1 MNLKTLAQL
10 GAAATLC
17 MVTAVASNAQ
27 ARIPITL
34 PTGNG
39 SFPAPINGSGVG
51 FITTPQMSGFQGF
64 GTQFPTGNVA
74 FPSPFNSNGG
84 GLGFVLTPQ
93 MQGFQGFGPSFGGI
107 NPNLGNA
114 TGFTNYTGY
123 NTGGF
128 QMPLSASQGGAI
140 IGGGGGYYGGGAYG
154 QNDPSLVVSPY
165 GVYPAGNGNDGPSSQ
180 DAMRA
185 AYQQGYIEAQRE
197 AMAQQMIGPGT
208 TAPSTAVGMTATP
221 YNLRNRVPHGS
232 DGVRAWRVGNQVA
245 LRWQGDPR
253 IASSVTFSITDRNGR
268 AIRGATVNELPAEA
282 RFTPT
287 DNAAYYE
294 AVVHYVDGQTN
305 TIMGKLPG
313 R

>member
-1 MNLKTLAQL
+1 MKLKTLAQL

-17 MVTAVASNAQ
+17 MVTAAASSAQ
-27 ARIPITL
+27 SRIPINF
-34 PTGNG
+34 PTGRG
-39 SFPAPINGSGVG
+39 SFPAPINGNGVG

-74 FPSPFNSNGG
+74 FPAPFNSNGG
-84 GLGFVLTPQ
+84 GVGFILTPQ
-93 MQGFQGFGPSFGGI
+93 MQGFQGFGPSFGGM

-114 TGFTNYTGY
+114 TGFTNFTGFSG
-123 NTGGF
+123 GGF
-128 QMPLSASQGGAI
+128 QMPLSAGQGGAI
-140 IGGGGGYYGGGAYG
+140 IGGPTGGGYYGGGGYG
-154 QNDPSLVVSPY
+154 QDSTLVVSPY
-165 GVYPAGNGNDGPSSQ
+165 GVYPADNGPSPQ
-180 DAMRA
+180 DVMRA

-208 TAPSTAVGMTATP
+208 TAPSTPVNGMTATP
-221 YNLRNRVPHGS
+221 SYVRNRVPHGS

-253 IASSVTFSITDRNGR
+253 IANSVTFSITDRNGR
-268 AIRGATVNELPAEA
+268 AIRGATVSELPAEA

-287 DNAAYYE
+287 ANAAYYE

-305 TIMGKLPG
+305 TIMGKLPS